1 MRNYSKLPAR
11 MKEKVMECLTRISE
25 GEDVSIIQYYIEEEE
40 EYSKVFEQLRMRIF
54 VDGLFREE
62 LVDLLDEKDHQ
73 EIWDKVS
80 KMQRK

>member
-1 MRNYSKLPAR
+1 MRVSNWSNLPTEIRIKIIDA
-11 MKEKVMECLTRISE
+11 LTRISE

-73 EIWDKVS
+73 EIWDKL
-80 KMQRK
+80 QA